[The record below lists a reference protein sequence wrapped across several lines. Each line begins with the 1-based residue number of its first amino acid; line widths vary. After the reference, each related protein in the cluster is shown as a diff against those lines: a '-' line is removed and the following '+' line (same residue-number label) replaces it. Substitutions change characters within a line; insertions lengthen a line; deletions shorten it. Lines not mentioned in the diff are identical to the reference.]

1 MLLKKQKINL
11 LKTLIMSIIVLFS
24 FNGYSQSCMN
34 NDYDVISYLNYKTFE
49 SKDGT
54 FRIDFGSS
62 SAKVIAGGNTYTY
75 VYDSYRYLGNGH
87 KGMITMSNTTSYD
100 GLKLY
105 VSCTAKMVTDNSSVI
120 LLEKEW

>member
-1 MLLKKQKINL
+1 MSLKKRKINL

-24 FNGYSQSCMN
+24 FNGYSQSCMSS
-34 NDYDVISYLNYKTFE
+34 DYDVIAYLNYKAFE

-54 FRIDFGSS
+54 YRISFGPS
-62 SAKVIAGGNTYTY
+62 SAKVTAGYNTYTY
-75 VYDSYRYLGNGH
+75 VYDSYKYLGYGH
-87 KGMITMSNTTSYD
+87 KGVITMSNTTSYD

-105 VSCTAKMVTDNSSVI
+105 VSCSAKMVTDGASVI